1 MSYSTVTIT
10 KVKKTSRVKRLK
22 KFIFRRRV
30 VALIITSFLILIPTF
45 LIYRNYITFKC
56 ENFDY
61 AVNYYLTKGK
71 EDDKLLRV
79 NYYNIIFHDIDK
91 IVIKASG
98 LRKLSPHKT
107 LKIEGHFIKN
117 ENNSWELE
125 NIYLSEN

>member
-1 MSYSTVTIT
+1 MSYSTVAIT

-30 VALIITSFLILIPTF
+30 VALIIVLVLILIPSF
-45 LIYRNYITFKC
+45 LIYRNYFISKC
-56 ENFDY
+56 KNFDY

-71 EDDKLLRV
+71 EDDKLLIV
-79 NYYNIIFHDIDK
+79 KDYKIIFYDMDK
-91 IVIKASG
+91 IVIKAYG

>member
-56 ENFDY
+56 KNFDY